1 MAKRNGNFLKTTA
14 HSVGRFFLNFGSDYF
29 QGAELGSWAKRWR
42 TSRARKADEEI
53 LLDRPKLVERS
64 RSLYRNNAIGRAAI
78 TTHVANTVGRG
89 LKLNS
94 NIDREALGLTDQ
106 EANAW
111 EAQVERAWRNY
122 AETTEVD
129 VEGRM
134 NFYEMTGLVG
144 LTRLIDGEA
153 FGVLKDV
160 PRVGHYYNLRC
171 KLVDTSVIKNPIG
184 ALNDYLWRD
193 GVRLDI
199 NGRPVAYSFEN
210 PDKSTYEMPAFGSKT
225 GRRNVLHVYRLEAP
239 GQSRGIPFL
248 SSVMRELRKIEEYTK
263 AELESAVVAAMF
275 TAFIKSNSTNIM
287 ESPISD
293 AEGAPV
299 AEDEYALGP
308 AAIMHLQPNEDV
320 TFANPGRPNTGF
332 AQYVDFMVKIIAAA
346 LGIPYEVLMKNFQ
359 SSYSATKGAQNEARK
374 FFNIEKGWLA
384 NRWCQP
390 FYEEWLTDEIL
401 AGRIVAPGFFDS
413 IAIKRAWCR
422 SQWIGETSGSV
433 DEMAELNASE
443 KRIQL
448 GYSTRQAE
456 TAQMT
461 GQDWEENQ
469 IALRRE
475 QAMLKPLMPE
485 QTTAPPVAA

>member
-14 HSVGRFFLNFGSDYF
+14 RAVGNFFLQFGSGYF
-29 QGAELGSWAKRWR
+29 QGAEYGGWAKRWS

-94 NIDREALGLTDQ
+94 TIDREALGLTDA
-106 EANAW
+106 EANMW
-111 EAQVERAWRNY
+111 EAQTERAWRNY

-134 NFYEMTGLVG
+134 NFYEMTGLVA
-144 LTRLIDGEA
+144 LTRLVDGEA
-153 FGVLKDV
+153 FAVLKDI

-171 KLVDTSVIKNPIG
+171 KLIDTSVIKNPIG

-199 NGRPVAYSFEN
+199 NGRPVSYSFEN

-239 GQSRGIPFL
+239 GQSRGVPFL
-248 SSVMRELRKIEEYTK
+248 SSVMRELRKVEEYTK

-275 TAFIKSNSTNIM
+275 TAFIKSNSSTIMGSPM
-287 ESPISD
+287 EST
-293 AEGAPV
+293 EEAPV
-299 AEDEYALGP
+299 AADEYTLGP

-332 AQYVDFMVKIIAAA
+332 AQYVDFMVKMVGAA
-346 LGIPYEVLMKNFQ
+346 LGIPYEVLMKTFQ

-374 FFNIEKGWLA
+374 FFNIEKAWLA

-390 FYEEWLTDEIL
+390 LYEEWLTDEII
-401 AGRIVAPGFFDS
+401 AGRIKAPGFFDS
-413 IAIKRAWCR
+413 IATRRAWCR
-422 SQWIGETSGSV
+422 AQWIGETAGSV
-433 DEMAELNASE
+433 DEMAELRASE
-443 KRIQL
+443 YRVKL

-456 TAQMT
+456 TALMT

-469 IALRRE
+469 VALRRE
-475 QAMLKPLMPE
+475 QNMTQPE
-485 QTTAPPVAA
+485 TPSIQPAA